1 MCFRENY
8 LLQISIVDTKLMGS
22 IIGLLNY
29 YLVVGSD
36 SKVPA
41 RQPELIVIK

>member
-1 MCFRENY
+1 MCFRANY

-29 YLVVGSD
+29 YFVEGSD
-36 SKVPA
+36 SKVLS